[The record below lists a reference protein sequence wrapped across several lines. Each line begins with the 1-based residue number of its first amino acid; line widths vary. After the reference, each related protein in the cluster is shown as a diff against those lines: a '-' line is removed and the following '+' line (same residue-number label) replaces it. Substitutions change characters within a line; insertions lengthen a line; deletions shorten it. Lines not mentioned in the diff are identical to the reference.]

1 MNALLDARGCL
12 TAAGF
17 AAVAAAPVGKVPPE
31 LANHLATCGRCQQRL
46 LAGGVDPAT
55 RPPRKPAPSL
65 GRMFLVLALVVLS
78 ILAFLLSLRWLTA
91 R

>member
-1 MNALLDARGCL
+1 
-12 TAAGF
+12 
-17 AAVAAAPVGKVPPE
+17 
-31 LANHLATCGRCQQRL
+31 L

-78 ILAFLLSLRWLTA
+78 ILAFLLSLRWLAA

>member
-31 LANHLATCGRCQQRL
+31 LATHLATCARCQQRL
-46 LAGGVDPAT
+46 LAGGVDPAS
-55 RPPRKPAPSL
+55 RPRKQAPSL
-65 GRMFLVLALVVLS
+65 GRMFLVLGLVVVS
-78 ILAFLLSLRWLTA
+78 ILAFLLSLRWLA
-91 R
+91 VR

>member
-31 LANHLATCGRCQQRL
+31 LASHLAACGRCQQRL
-46 LAGGVDPAT
+46 LAGGVERAA
-55 RPPRKPAPSL
+55 RPRKPAPSL
-65 GRMFLVLALVVLS
+65 GRMFLVLGLVVLA
-78 ILAFLLSLRWLTA
+78 ILGFLLSLRWLTA

>member
-17 AAVAAAPVGKVPPE
+17 AAVAAAPVGKVPVE
-31 LANHLATCGRCQQRL
+31 LASHLATCSRCQQRL
-46 LAGGVDPAT
+46 LAGGVERSP
-55 RPPRKPAPSL
+55 RPRRAPPSL
-65 GRMFLVLALVVLS
+65 ARMFLVVGLVVLA
-78 ILAFLLSLRWLTA
+78 ILGFLLSLRWLAA